1 MKLNFLMVQKHRFP
15 NLNCFSPD
23 SSENPFV
30 FSFKKQKIVT
40 YSGRKLRKKITGISF
55 PKTITN
61 TPK

>member
-40 YSGRKLRKKITGISF
+40 NSGIKLRKKLPGLASQ
-55 PKTITN
+55 N
-61 TPK
+61 